1 LAAALLGESENIY
14 GNGAMMKRNILLVL
28 ISMIA
33 VLSVKPARAKDCK
46 GVSFP
51 DSLQLDGR
59 ALTLNG
65 LGLRQATMLK
75 VNVYVA
81 ALYVTK
87 PSADANALLGSS
99 APKQLILQFVRNV
112 SAAELNKAWEEGF
125 DKRLAPFKSH
135 LETLKGWMADMKTGQ
150 RLTFVH
156 RPGSGLEVDV
166 NGAAKGTIKGD
177 EFAKA
182 FFSIW
187 LGANTPNPDLKSGL
201 LGGACG

>member
-1 LAAALLGESENIY
+1 
-14 GNGAMMKRNILLVL
+14 MKRNILLVL

-33 VLSVKPARAKDCK
+33 VLSVQPARAKECK

-65 LGLRQATMLK
+65 LGLRQATMLE

-99 APKQLILQFVRNV
+99 APKQLVLQFVRNV

-150 RLTFVH
+150 QLTFVH
-156 RPGSGLEVDV
+156 RPGRGL
-166 NGAAKGTIKGD
+166 AAQPQAPPSSPL
-177 EFAKA
+177 F
-182 FFSIW
+182 
-187 LGANTPNPDLKSGL
+187 KSGFGVL
-201 LGGACG
+201 APSQIEKNAFANSSPLIVPLAAPFTSTSSPGPGR